1 MKGLSVLS
9 LAALCALSASAAVK
23 FASPFGDGMVLQ
35 RGKPVAVWGMADA
48 GEKVNVS
55 FAGQSVSA
63 TAGADGRWLVRLAP
77 MEACAEGRVLSANG
91 VSVKDVLV
99 GEVWLCSGQSNMS
112 MRMWTPT
119 KVCQHGNRDNNGYLD
134 AMIVDEPLVRA
145 CTVPN
150 VWSAE
155 PKELAKPLIWKRF
168 APGCQQE
175 LSAIGFH

>member
-1 MKGLSVLS
+1 MKRLSVLS

-35 RGKPVAVWGMADA
+35 RGKSVAVWGTADA
-48 GEKVNVS
+48 GERVNVT

-112 MRMWTPT
+112 MCMWTPT

-155 PKELAKPLIWKRF
+155 PKELAKPLVWKRF
-168 APGCQQE
+168 APGTLQS